1 MTSAQHDSGDGPMQ
15 LGASIG
21 QQNMTASG
29 MRDLWKRLDA
39 GGADWISIWDH
50 LYEAPRL
57 GGVLPHFETLSTL
70 GSLVADTRNAR
81 IGCLVFYVGYRNAG
95 LLAKAATT
103 LDHFSGGRFTL
114 GLGSGWH
121 ETEAAAFGYDF
132 PSLGE
137 RFNMLEESFELIR
150 SLLTQER
157 TTYDGRWVRAHDAS
171 CLPAPIQERLPIW
184 LGGIGERRTIP
195 MAARLA
201 DGALVGT
208 PEMAVERI
216 LEYREAGAQGLNVA
230 LRAPIRDDALDAYLE
245 EVIPTVQRETA

>member
-1 MTSAQHDSGDGPMQ
+1 
-15 LGASIG
+15 
-21 QQNMTASG
+21 

-57 GGVLPHFETLSTL
+57 GGVLPHFEALSTL

-121 ETEAAAFGYDF
+121 EQEAAAFGYDF

-137 RFNMLEESFELIR
+137 RFDMLEES
-150 SLLTQER
+150 
-157 TTYDGRWVRAHDAS
+157 
-171 CLPAPIQERLPIW
+171 
-184 LGGIGERRTIP
+184 
-195 MAARLA
+195 
-201 DGALVGT
+201 
-208 PEMAVERI
+208 VERI
-216 LEYREAGAQGLNVA
+216 LEYRAAGARGLNMTM
-230 LRAPIRDDALDAYLE
+230 RAPILHDALDAYLE